1 MRATGWLTTPA
12 EGSQLAGRDG
22 TGGDARVAAN
32 EMAGAFRAR
41 VAVAYLSK
49 GNRFFSLFLTARPS
63 AWPQPPIFFAFHSLA
78 LSLFSSKT
86 EDVFDGAVGIDLGTT
101 YS

>member
-1 MRATGWLTTPA
+1 M
-12 EGSQLAGRDG
+12 AGTRRG
-22 TGGDARVAAN
+22 RGGGG
-32 EMAGAFRAR
+32 EWQGAFRAR

-49 GNRFFSLFLTARPS
+49 CNRFFSLFLTARPS
-63 AWPQPPIFFAFHSLA
+63 AWPQPPIFFPFHSLA
-78 LSLFSSKT
+78 LSLFSSKM